1 MEKHGKQLGQD
12 EEQDDLEGEERFN
25 NLFYQDENRLD
36 DINEDDQDV
45 LLNDDANDLL
55 LQNELEDEVA
65 VIQTNPK

>member
-1 MEKHGKQLGQD
+1 M
-12 EEQDDLEGEERFN
+12 
-25 NLFYQDENRLD
+25 FYQDENRLD

>member
-1 MEKHGKQLGQD
+1 MEKHGKQIGQD
-12 EEQDDLEGEERFN
+12 EEQDDQLEGEERFN
-25 NLFYQDENRLD
+25 NLFYQDDRLD

>member
-12 EEQDDLEGEERFN
+12 EEDDLEGEERFN
-25 NLFYQDENRLD
+25 NLFYQDDRLD

-55 LQNELEDEVA
+55 LQQELEDEVA
-65 VIQTNPK
+65 VI